1 MITIHDYHDYHN
13 DYRDDYHQV
22 ATYSLTLLVRN
33 APYLEAEAQ
42 LIVNVIDENDLA
54 PSFDKIKSGSVLENK
69 PPGTKVSDA

>member
-1 MITIHDYHDYHN
+1 MIDYHDHHN
-13 DYRDDYHQV
+13 DYHQV

-54 PSFDKIKSGSVLENK
+54 PSFDKIQSGSVLENK
-69 PPGTKVSDA
+69 PPGTKVLKVGMLREI